1 MLFTMRKIAAVLCL
15 TLLFLGPGASASHA
29 IDKSPGDN
37 IIIFWTNGD
46 SLKAVTLMCVRES
59 LNPIGIIA
67 IPLHARVGYPGSD
80 LTIAETYSAVGRQ
93 GLTACMEEL
102 FGIPIGCYLSI
113 DQDTLNKVSFMIGP
127 VSMDGSIT
135 TVADVFEGTYNDS
148 IDPQLEV
155 RQLAARLVEPRVMI
169 KSPQLIWIL
178 SNEVK
183 TNLSCRS
190 LIGIYRVIQERGPDV
205 LNKKVLQGNE
215 YSVGGRDYRDVP
227 PEAWVKALQSAVN
240 SV

>member
-1 MLFTMRKIAAVLCL
+1 M
-15 TLLFLGPGASASHA
+15 TLLFLGPVSTASSQA
-29 IDKSPGDN
+29 IDKSPDDN

-46 SLKAVTLMCVRES
+46 SLKAVTLMCVRGS
-59 LNPIGIIA
+59 INPIGIIT
-67 IPLHARVGYPGSD
+67 IPLQARVRCLGRD
-80 LTIAETYSAVGRQ
+80 LTIAETYSVVGRQ
-93 GLTACMEEL
+93 GITACLEEL

-113 DQDTLNKVSFMIGP
+113 DQATLNKVSFMIGS

-135 TVADVFEGTYNDS
+135 TVADVFEGTYTNS
-148 IDPQLEV
+148 MIDPQMEV

-183 TNLSCRS
+183 TNLSCRN

-215 YSVGGRDYRDVP
+215 YSVGGRNYRDVP

-240 SV
+240 SI